1 MINYKL
7 LFVFSLFFISLKIN
21 AQQFKVVDNKGTI
34 NTVFKNTVTT
44 GTPPTTPIEG
54 DVWFDTA
61 NSEIK
66 IYDAAVWKKI
76 TNTNPLLDNIYTADG
91 TITTDRTITGNT
103 ANRFNIGSF
112 KGFFIYN
119 TEYIALQAT
128 KGIDF
133 QATNGIN
140 LRSTTIAHENFQ
152 AIKSFLDKDG
162 DAGTNGQVLSSTGT
176 VTNWVDNTKNKVT
189 SSATNPTLP
198 IENDVWFDTGNNEI
212 KIYDTV
218 DGWKLITSTTAAAGN
233 IYTTDG
239 TLTSSRTLNG
249 ASNSLNFTNIN
260 TFSVTT
266 LGATT
271 ISSGGATVI
280 SSGGVT
286 QINAT
291 AGVQINGSTTLNG
304 NLELNNALLDINNET
319 GTAGQVL
326 SSTGTGTNWI
336 DSANSTWLAKD
347 DNLTA
352 DKNDTEIYKNDNVGI
367 GDFSATT
374 IDAKLHV
381 KSTDVPFKIEPNTTT
396 PTGRSGGQMFVDNTN
411 GILYIYDG
419 TRAKW
424 LSVDRTMVGWGVNNA
439 NTGNEYLRQFNGAQ
453 SSQNGWRMVRDGTI
467 TAISAQTDINQTW
480 ALEIRKNDGTI
491 AIASLTITNQQG
503 NHNNTL
509 NIDVNE
515 GDFIQAY
522 CNGTNVSHPETL
534 IEIAWRK

>member
-44 GTPPTTPIEG
+44 GTLPTTPIEG

-66 IYDAAVWKKI
+66 IYDGTVWKKI

-91 TITTDRTITGNT
+91 TITADRTITGNT

-112 KGFFIYN
+112 RGFFIYN

-128 KGIDF
+128 NGIDF

-140 LRSTTIAHENFQ
+140 LRSNTIAHENFQ
-152 AIKSFLDKDG
+152 AKKSFLDKDG
-162 DAGTNGQVLSSTGT
+162 DAGTNGQVLSSTGA
-176 VTNWVDNTKNKVT
+176 VTNWVDNTAV
-189 SSATNPTLP
+189 
-198 IENDVWFDTGNNEI
+198 
-212 KIYDTV
+212 
-218 DGWKLITSTTAAAGN
+218 
-233 IYTTDG
+233 
-239 TLTSSRTLNG
+239 
-249 ASNSLNFTNIN
+249 
-260 TFSVTT
+260 
-266 LGATT
+266 
-271 ISSGGATVI
+271 
-280 SSGGVT
+280 
-286 QINAT
+286 
-291 AGVQINGSTTLNG
+291 
-304 NLELNNALLDINNET
+304 
-319 GTAGQVL
+319 
-326 SSTGTGTNWI
+326 
-336 DSANSTWLAKD
+336 STWLALD

-352 DKNDTEIYKNDNVGI
+352 DKNDTKIYKNDNVGI

-374 IDAKLHV
+374 IDAQLHV

-396 PTGRSGGQMFVDNTN
+396 PTGTSGGQMFVDSTN

-419 TRAKW
+419 TRMKW
-424 LSVDRTMVGWGVNNA
+424 LSVDRTMIGWGRDSNN
-439 NTGNEYLRQFNGAQ
+439 TTDQYLRQFNGAP
-453 SSQNGWRMVRDGTI
+453 SNKNGWRMIRNATI
-467 TAISAQTDINQTW
+467 TAITAQTDIDQTW
-480 ALEIRKNDGTI
+480 TLEIRKNDGTT
-491 AIASLTITNQQG
+491 AIASLIMTNQQG
-503 NHNNTL
+503 NHNNIL

-522 CNGTNVSHPETL
+522 CNGTSVDFPETL

>member
-66 IYDAAVWKKI
+66 IYDGTVWKKI

-91 TITTDRTITGNT
+91 TITTDRAITGNT
-103 ANRFNIGSF
+103 ANRFDIGSF

-128 KGIDF
+128 NGIDF

-140 LRSTTIAHENFQ
+140 LRSNTIAHENFQ
-152 AIKSFLDKDG
+152 VKKSFLDKDG

-176 VTNWVDNTKNKVT
+176 ATNWVDNTAV
-189 SSATNPTLP
+189 
-198 IENDVWFDTGNNEI
+198 
-212 KIYDTV
+212 
-218 DGWKLITSTTAAAGN
+218 
-233 IYTTDG
+233 
-239 TLTSSRTLNG
+239 
-249 ASNSLNFTNIN
+249 
-260 TFSVTT
+260 
-266 LGATT
+266 
-271 ISSGGATVI
+271 
-280 SSGGVT
+280 
-286 QINAT
+286 
-291 AGVQINGSTTLNG
+291 
-304 NLELNNALLDINNET
+304 
-319 GTAGQVL
+319 
-326 SSTGTGTNWI
+326 
-336 DSANSTWLAKD
+336 STWLALD

-367 GDFSATT
+367 GDFSGTT

-396 PTGRSGGQMFVDNTN
+396 PTGTSGGQMFVDSTN

-453 SSQNGWRMVRDGTI
+453 SNRNGWRMIRNATI
-467 TAISAQTDINQTW
+467 TAISAQTNINQTW
-480 ALEIRKNDGTI
+480 TLEIRKNDGTT

-522 CNGTNVSHPETL
+522 CNGSSVDYPETL

>member
-1 MINYKL
+1 MIIIKYKINLYRMINYKL

-128 KGIDF
+128 NGIDF

-140 LRSTTIAHENFQ
+140 LRSNTIAHENFQ
-152 AIKSFLDKDG
+152 AKKSFLDKDG
-162 DAGTNGQVLSSTGT
+162 DAGTNGQVLSSTGA
-176 VTNWVDNTKNKVT
+176 VTNWVDNTAV
-189 SSATNPTLP
+189 
-198 IENDVWFDTGNNEI
+198 
-212 KIYDTV
+212 
-218 DGWKLITSTTAAAGN
+218 
-233 IYTTDG
+233 
-239 TLTSSRTLNG
+239 
-249 ASNSLNFTNIN
+249 
-260 TFSVTT
+260 
-266 LGATT
+266 
-271 ISSGGATVI
+271 
-280 SSGGVT
+280 
-286 QINAT
+286 
-291 AGVQINGSTTLNG
+291 
-304 NLELNNALLDINNET
+304 
-319 GTAGQVL
+319 
-326 SSTGTGTNWI
+326 
-336 DSANSTWLAKD
+336 STWLALD

-367 GDFSATT
+367 GDFSGTT

-396 PTGRSGGQMFVDNTN
+396 PTGISGGQMFVDSTN

-453 SSQNGWRMVRDGTI
+453 SNRNGWRMIRNATI

-480 ALEIRKNDGTI
+480 ILEIRKNDGTT

>member
-66 IYDAAVWKKI
+66 IYDGTVWKKI

-103 ANRFNIGSF
+103 ANRFDIGSF

-128 KGIDF
+128 NGIDF

-140 LRSTTIAHENFQ
+140 LRSNTIAHENFQ
-152 AIKSFLDKDG
+152 AKKSFLDKDG
-162 DAGTNGQVLSSTGT
+162 DAGTNGQVLSSTGA
-176 VTNWVDNTKNKVT
+176 VTNWVDNTAV
-189 SSATNPTLP
+189 
-198 IENDVWFDTGNNEI
+198 
-212 KIYDTV
+212 
-218 DGWKLITSTTAAAGN
+218 
-233 IYTTDG
+233 
-239 TLTSSRTLNG
+239 
-249 ASNSLNFTNIN
+249 
-260 TFSVTT
+260 
-266 LGATT
+266 
-271 ISSGGATVI
+271 
-280 SSGGVT
+280 
-286 QINAT
+286 
-291 AGVQINGSTTLNG
+291 
-304 NLELNNALLDINNET
+304 
-319 GTAGQVL
+319 
-326 SSTGTGTNWI
+326 
-336 DSANSTWLAKD
+336 STWLALD

-367 GDFSATT
+367 GDFSGTT

-381 KSTDVPFKIEPNTTT
+381 KSTDVPFKIQPNTTT
-396 PTGRSGGQMFVDNTN
+396 PTGTSGGQMFVDSTN

-453 SSQNGWRMVRDGTI
+453 SNRNGWRMIRNGTI
-467 TAISAQTDINQTW
+467 TAISAQTNINQTW
-480 ALEIRKNDGTI
+480 TLEIRKNDGTT

-522 CNGTNVSHPETL
+522 CNGSSVDYPETL

>member
-44 GTPPTTPIEG
+44 GTLPTTPIEG

-66 IYDAAVWKKI
+66 IYDGTVWKKI

-91 TITTDRTITGNT
+91 TITADRTITGNT

-112 KGFFIYN
+112 RGFFIYN

-128 KGIDF
+128 NGIDF

-140 LRSTTIAHENFQ
+140 LRSNTIAHENFQ
-152 AIKSFLDKDG
+152 AKKSFLDKDG
-162 DAGTNGQVLSSTGT
+162 DAGTNGQVLSSTGA
-176 VTNWVDNTKNKVT
+176 VTNWVDNTAV
-189 SSATNPTLP
+189 
-198 IENDVWFDTGNNEI
+198 
-212 KIYDTV
+212 
-218 DGWKLITSTTAAAGN
+218 
-233 IYTTDG
+233 
-239 TLTSSRTLNG
+239 
-249 ASNSLNFTNIN
+249 
-260 TFSVTT
+260 
-266 LGATT
+266 
-271 ISSGGATVI
+271 
-280 SSGGVT
+280 
-286 QINAT
+286 
-291 AGVQINGSTTLNG
+291 
-304 NLELNNALLDINNET
+304 
-319 GTAGQVL
+319 
-326 SSTGTGTNWI
+326 
-336 DSANSTWLAKD
+336 STWLALD

-367 GDFSATT
+367 GDFSGTT

-381 KSTDVPFKIEPNTTT
+381 KSTDVPFKIQPNTTT
-396 PTGRSGGQMFVDNTN
+396 PTGTSGGQMFVDSTN

-453 SSQNGWRMVRDGTI
+453 SNRNGWRMIRNATI

-480 ALEIRKNDGTI
+480 TLEIRKNDGTT

>member
-66 IYDAAVWKKI
+66 IYDADEPIVANRWKKI

-91 TITTDRTITGNT
+91 TITADRTITGNT
-103 ANRFNIGSF
+103 VNRFNIGSF

-119 TEYIALQAT
+119 TEYIDLRAT
-128 KGIDF
+128 QTINL
-133 QATNGIN
+133 QATNGVD

-152 AIKSFLDKDG
+152 VKKQFIDASNN
-162 DAGTNGQVLSSTGT
+162 AGTNGQVLSSTGT
-176 VTNWVDNTKNKVT
+176 VTNWV
-189 SSATNPTLP
+189 
-198 IENDVWFDTGNNEI
+198 
-212 KIYDTV
+212 
-218 DGWKLITSTTAAAGN
+218 
-233 IYTTDG
+233 
-239 TLTSSRTLNG
+239 
-249 ASNSLNFTNIN
+249 
-260 TFSVTT
+260 
-266 LGATT
+266 
-271 ISSGGATVI
+271 
-280 SSGGVT
+280 
-286 QINAT
+286 
-291 AGVQINGSTTLNG
+291 
-304 NLELNNALLDINNET
+304 
-319 GTAGQVL
+319 
-326 SSTGTGTNWI
+326 

-352 DKNDTEIYKNDNVGI
+352 DKNDTKIYKNDNVGI

-396 PTGRSGGQMFVDNTN
+396 PTGTSGGQMFVDSTN

-453 SSQNGWRMVRDGTI
+453 SSQNGWRMIRNGTI

-480 ALEIRKNDGTI
+480 TLEIRKNDGTT

>member
-66 IYDAAVWKKI
+66 IYDGAIWKKI

-112 KGFFIYN
+112 RGFFIYN

-128 KGIDF
+128 NGIDF

-140 LRSTTIAHENFQ
+140 LRSTTIAHENFK

-176 VTNWVDNTKNKVT
+176 VTNWVDNTAV
-189 SSATNPTLP
+189 
-198 IENDVWFDTGNNEI
+198 
-212 KIYDTV
+212 
-218 DGWKLITSTTAAAGN
+218 
-233 IYTTDG
+233 
-239 TLTSSRTLNG
+239 
-249 ASNSLNFTNIN
+249 
-260 TFSVTT
+260 
-266 LGATT
+266 
-271 ISSGGATVI
+271 
-280 SSGGVT
+280 
-286 QINAT
+286 
-291 AGVQINGSTTLNG
+291 
-304 NLELNNALLDINNET
+304 
-319 GTAGQVL
+319 
-326 SSTGTGTNWI
+326 
-336 DSANSTWLAKD
+336 STWLALD

-367 GDFSATT
+367 GDFSGTT

-396 PTGRSGGQMFVDNTN
+396 PTGTSGGQMFVDSTN

-424 LSVDRTMVGWGVNNA
+424 LSVDRTMVGWGRNNA

-453 SSQNGWRMVRDGTI
+453 SNRNGWRMIRNATI

-480 ALEIRKNDGTI
+480 TLEIRKNDGTT

>member
-66 IYDAAVWKKI
+66 IYDGAIWKKI

-91 TITTDRTITGNT
+91 TITADRTITGNT

-112 KGFFIYN
+112 RGFFIYN

-128 KGIDF
+128 NGIDF

-152 AIKSFLDKDG
+152 AKKSFLDKDG

-176 VTNWVDNTKNKVT
+176 ATNWVDNTAV
-189 SSATNPTLP
+189 
-198 IENDVWFDTGNNEI
+198 
-212 KIYDTV
+212 
-218 DGWKLITSTTAAAGN
+218 
-233 IYTTDG
+233 
-239 TLTSSRTLNG
+239 
-249 ASNSLNFTNIN
+249 
-260 TFSVTT
+260 
-266 LGATT
+266 
-271 ISSGGATVI
+271 
-280 SSGGVT
+280 
-286 QINAT
+286 
-291 AGVQINGSTTLNG
+291 
-304 NLELNNALLDINNET
+304 
-319 GTAGQVL
+319 
-326 SSTGTGTNWI
+326 
-336 DSANSTWLAKD
+336 STWLALD

-352 DKNDTEIYKNDNVGI
+352 DKNDTEIYKNNNVGI
-367 GDFSATT
+367 GDFSGTT

-396 PTGRSGGQMFVDNTN
+396 PTGTSGGQMFVDSTN

-453 SSQNGWRMVRDGTI
+453 SNRNGWRMIRNATI

-480 ALEIRKNDGTI
+480 TLEIRKNDGTT

>member
-66 IYDAAVWKKI
+66 IYDGAIWKKI

-91 TITTDRTITGNT
+91 TITADRTITGNT

-112 KGFFIYN
+112 RGFFIYN

-128 KGIDF
+128 NGIDF

-140 LRSTTIAHENFQ
+140 LRSNTIAHENFQ
-152 AIKSFLDKDG
+152 AKKSFLDKDG

-176 VTNWVDNTKNKVT
+176 ATNWVDNTAV
-189 SSATNPTLP
+189 
-198 IENDVWFDTGNNEI
+198 
-212 KIYDTV
+212 
-218 DGWKLITSTTAAAGN
+218 
-233 IYTTDG
+233 
-239 TLTSSRTLNG
+239 
-249 ASNSLNFTNIN
+249 
-260 TFSVTT
+260 
-266 LGATT
+266 
-271 ISSGGATVI
+271 
-280 SSGGVT
+280 
-286 QINAT
+286 
-291 AGVQINGSTTLNG
+291 
-304 NLELNNALLDINNET
+304 
-319 GTAGQVL
+319 
-326 SSTGTGTNWI
+326 
-336 DSANSTWLAKD
+336 STWLALD

-367 GDFSATT
+367 GDFSGTT

-396 PTGRSGGQMFVDNTN
+396 PTGTSGGQMFVDSTN

-439 NTGNEYLRQFNGAQ
+439 NTTNQYLRQFNGAQ
-453 SSQNGWRMVRDGTI
+453 SSQNGWRMIRNGTI
-467 TAISAQTDINQTW
+467 TAISAQTNINQTW
-480 ALEIRKNDGTI
+480 TLEIRKNDGTT

-503 NHNNTL
+503 NHNNSV

-522 CNGTNVSHPETL
+522 CNGSSVDYPETL

>member
-1 MINYKL
+1 MIIIKYKINLYRMINYKL

-44 GTPPTTPIEG
+44 GTLPTTPIEG

-66 IYDAAVWKKI
+66 IYDGTVWKKI

-91 TITTDRTITGNT
+91 TITADRTITGNT

-112 KGFFIYN
+112 RGFFIYN

-128 KGIDF
+128 NGIDF

-152 AIKSFLDKDG
+152 VKKSFLDEDG
-162 DAGTNGQVLSSTGT
+162 DAGTNGQVLSSTGA
-176 VTNWVDNTKNKVT
+176 VTNWVDNTAV
-189 SSATNPTLP
+189 
-198 IENDVWFDTGNNEI
+198 
-212 KIYDTV
+212 
-218 DGWKLITSTTAAAGN
+218 
-233 IYTTDG
+233 
-239 TLTSSRTLNG
+239 
-249 ASNSLNFTNIN
+249 
-260 TFSVTT
+260 
-266 LGATT
+266 
-271 ISSGGATVI
+271 
-280 SSGGVT
+280 
-286 QINAT
+286 
-291 AGVQINGSTTLNG
+291 
-304 NLELNNALLDINNET
+304 
-319 GTAGQVL
+319 
-326 SSTGTGTNWI
+326 
-336 DSANSTWLAKD
+336 STWLALD

-367 GDFSATT
+367 GDFSGTT

-381 KSTDVPFKIEPNTTT
+381 KSTDVPFKIQPNTTT
-396 PTGRSGGQMFVDNTN
+396 PTGTSGGQMFVDSTN

-453 SSQNGWRMVRDGTI
+453 SNRNGWRMIRNATI

-480 ALEIRKNDGTI
+480 TLEIRKNDGTT

>member
-176 VTNWVDNTKNKVT
+176 VTNWVDNTAV
-189 SSATNPTLP
+189 
-198 IENDVWFDTGNNEI
+198 
-212 KIYDTV
+212 
-218 DGWKLITSTTAAAGN
+218 
-233 IYTTDG
+233 
-239 TLTSSRTLNG
+239 
-249 ASNSLNFTNIN
+249 
-260 TFSVTT
+260 
-266 LGATT
+266 
-271 ISSGGATVI
+271 
-280 SSGGVT
+280 
-286 QINAT
+286 
-291 AGVQINGSTTLNG
+291 
-304 NLELNNALLDINNET
+304 
-319 GTAGQVL
+319 
-326 SSTGTGTNWI
+326 
-336 DSANSTWLAKD
+336 STWLALD

-396 PTGRSGGQMFVDNTN
+396 PTGTSGGQMFVDSTN

-439 NTGNEYLRQFNGAQ
+439 NTTNQYLRQFNGAQ
-453 SSQNGWRMVRDGTI
+453 SSQNGWRMIRNGTI

-480 ALEIRKNDGTI
+480 TLEIRKNDGTT

-503 NHNNTL
+503 NHNNSV

-522 CNGTNVSHPETL
+522 CNGSSVDYPETL

>member
-66 IYDAAVWKKI
+66 IYDGTVWKKI

-91 TITTDRTITGNT
+91 TITTDRAITGNT
-103 ANRFNIGSF
+103 ANRFDIGSF

-128 KGIDF
+128 NGIDF

-152 AIKSFLDKDG
+152 AKKSFLDKDG

-176 VTNWVDNTKNKVT
+176 ATNWVDNTAV
-189 SSATNPTLP
+189 
-198 IENDVWFDTGNNEI
+198 
-212 KIYDTV
+212 
-218 DGWKLITSTTAAAGN
+218 
-233 IYTTDG
+233 
-239 TLTSSRTLNG
+239 
-249 ASNSLNFTNIN
+249 
-260 TFSVTT
+260 
-266 LGATT
+266 
-271 ISSGGATVI
+271 
-280 SSGGVT
+280 
-286 QINAT
+286 
-291 AGVQINGSTTLNG
+291 
-304 NLELNNALLDINNET
+304 
-319 GTAGQVL
+319 
-326 SSTGTGTNWI
+326 
-336 DSANSTWLAKD
+336 STWLALD

-352 DKNDTEIYKNDNVGI
+352 DKNDTEIYKNNNVGI
-367 GDFSATT
+367 GDFSGTT

-396 PTGRSGGQMFVDNTN
+396 PTGTSGGQMFVDSTN

-453 SSQNGWRMVRDGTI
+453 SNRNGWRMIRNATI

-480 ALEIRKNDGTI
+480 TLEIRKNDGTT